1 MAFETLILQILSMG
15 SILIFGVLGE
25 ILSEK
30 SGVVNLAIEG
40 SIALGAASAY
50 AATIHFDNCLIGLFI
65 GILSGVAPALLLILL
80 SIYLPLNMIVVGI
93 MSSSIFSAISIVIG
107 NLVPRLPQK
116 RLVLLSEEFTIYLI
130 FMISLMFSVL
140 LYIVLRRRIGLII
153 RSVGED
159 PYTAFSMGINIWKI
173 RTLSTLVSGSLGGLV
188 GSLMI
193 LMPMVSVIWREGLT
207 SGWGYILV
215 AITPA
220 SLWNP
225 LIGILLGIFMGMI
238 SFLSIALQTSGL
250 IPLSTDLA
258 NLLPYFLAALLYIL
272 VRGLFLRKLIVVPRA
287 LAKEFVLEERYE

>member
-15 SILIFGVLGE
+15 SILIFGILGE
-25 ILSEK
+25 ILSER
-30 SGVVNLAIEG
+30 SGVVNLGIEG

-50 AATIHFDNCLIGLFI
+50 AATIYFDNCLIGLFL
-65 GILSGVAPALLLILL
+65 GTLSGAIPALLLILL
-80 SIYLPLNMIVVGI
+80 SVYLPLNMIVVGI
-93 MSSSIFSAISIVIG
+93 TSSSIFSAVSIVIG

-116 RLVLLSEEFTIYLI
+116 RLILSSEEFTIYLI
-130 FMISLMFSVL
+130 FMISLMSSAL
-140 LYIVLRRRIGLII
+140 LYIVMRQRIGLII

-159 PYTAFSMGINIWKI
+159 PYTAYSMGINIWRI
-173 RTLSTLVSGSLGGLV
+173 RTLSTITSGFLGGLV

-225 LIGILLGIFMGMI
+225 LIGALLGIFMGMI
-238 SFLSIALQTSGL
+238 SFLSIAIQTSGL

-258 NLLPYFLAALLYIL
+258 SLLPYLLAVFLYVLI
-272 VRGLFLRKLIVVPRA
+272 RGLFLRKLIAAPRA